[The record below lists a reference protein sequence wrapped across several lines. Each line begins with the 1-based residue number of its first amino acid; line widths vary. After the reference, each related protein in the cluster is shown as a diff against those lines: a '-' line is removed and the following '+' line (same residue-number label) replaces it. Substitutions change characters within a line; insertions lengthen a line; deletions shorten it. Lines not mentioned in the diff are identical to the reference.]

1 MNILVT
7 GGAGFIG
14 SHLTQRL
21 LTEGH
26 RVRVLDDLS
35 TGKRSNLDQCP
46 SFEFIHGDVGDLDTV
61 AGAVRGCQAVFHEA
75 AIASVQRTVEE
86 PLSSSRVNYQ
96 GTLNVLDQAIKT
108 GVRRVV
114 FAASSAAYGNLKTLP
129 AREADAVDPL
139 SPYAVDKLASEY
151 ACRVYAQLHGL
162 ETVCLRYFNV
172 YGPRQDPSSP
182 YSGVISV
189 FSRALMENR
198 SPSILGDGE
207 QTRDFVYV
215 ADVVEANL
223 KALYSDAAVGEVINI
238 GTGQTTSINSLFTA
252 LARVAGSDIEAT
264 HGKARQG
271 EVRDSV
277 ADVRRAQEL
286 LGWSPG
292 VSLSDGLAR
301 LWNVLTAP
309 ERTP

>member
-21 LTEGH
+21 LADGH

-35 TGKRSNLDQCP
+35 TGKKSNLEQCP
-46 SFEFIHGDVGDLDTV
+46 TVEFIQGDVGDLDTV
-61 AGAVRGCQAVFHEA
+61 AIAVQGCQAVFHKA

-96 GTLNVLDQAIKT
+96 GTLNVLDAATKA
-108 GVRRVV
+108 GVKRVV

-129 AREADAVDPL
+129 ASEANAVDPL
-139 SPYAVDKLASEY
+139 SPYAVDKMASEF
-151 ACRVYAQLHGL
+151 ACRVYTQLHGL
-162 ETVCLRYFNV
+162 NTVCLRYFNV

-182 YSGVISV
+182 YSGVISL
-189 FSRALMENR
+189 FARALIEGR
-198 SPSILGDGE
+198 APTILGDGG
-207 QTRDFVYV
+207 QTRDFVFV
-215 ADVVEANL
+215 GDVVEANL
-223 KALYSDAAVGEVINI
+223 KALQSDAAVGKVINI
-238 GTGQTTSINSLFTA
+238 GTGHATSIKGLFAT
-252 LARVAGSDIEAT
+252 LATVAASDIEAT
-264 HGKARQG
+264 HGEARMG

-277 ADVRRAQEL
+277 ADVRRAREL
-286 LGWSPG
+286 LGWSPA

-301 LWNVLTAP
+301 LWKQLGAA
-309 ERTP
+309 EQIL